1 MLLVEEKEDFDIF
14 FFKVKSPLS
23 SEKERQRDR
32 ERGASVSVSSPTTKT
47 TTNKIFP
54 PKNRLAHR
62 SRTKKNDGRQT
73 KCARSFRFSFCFL
86 CLSLSLCVCVS
97 VCLLCVFF
105 VGLSLSSP
113 GGEEGEILTHSLPRS
128 KRLKEGNAL
137 SLSLSL
143 LSFCRWSLR

>member
-1 MLLVEEKEDFDIF
+1 MIF
-14 FFKVKSPLS
+14 FFLKSSPPFRVK
-23 SEKERQRDR
+23 KRDR
-32 ERGASVSVSSPTTKT
+32 ETEREVPRSRSRLQRQKQRQTKF
-47 TTNKIFP
+47 FP